1 MAAAYAVVARRRPS
15 SLLRFLVAPLVWI
28 AVAAVGL
35 GFATTIPSG
44 DQVSHPFPAQWA
56 LVTVAVAAT
65 LALVR
70 RRPDLPLARPTE
82 LAAIP
87 GLALAEVITVLS
99 AATSGWPAVPLVVAG
114 LATLVGLELL
124 APRLAPRALVALQ
137 ALTIV
142 VTTAALQPTVGL
154 GWSAVTAAAALLA
167 LTEWRDRQQPD
178 VVATGALLGGVAVAL
193 ALTLSDPWPTVAA
206 FGGAWAWS
214 VARRAWPLR
223 VALPDPVLAVAIAVL
238 PFGVAAGL
246 GQVLP
251 LDTTLVVLAAAV
263 VAVAARGSGEPGPD
277 RRPVGELDPGRHRP
291 PADHHRGRRRPA
303 ARAPGR
309 GGRGARPSPS
319 SWRHAGRR
327 FGSGPRR
334 RRSRVAVAYG
344 RTAIDLGPAGAGDR
358 PGRRRLRADR
368 HRGMGEATAV
378 RARRRH
384 RPPHHVR
391 GRLGACRRP
400 GSPA

>member
-1 MAAAYAVVARRRPS
+1 MAAAYAFVARRRPS

-28 AVAAVGL
+28 AVAALGL

-44 DQVSHPFPAQWA
+44 DQVSHPLPAEWA

-65 LALVR
+65 LVLVR
-70 RRPDLPLARPTE
+70 RRPEIPLAHPTE

-87 GLALAEVITVLS
+87 GLALAELITVLS
-99 AATSGWPAVPLVVAG
+99 AATSGWPAMPLIVAG
-114 LATLVGLELL
+114 LATVVGLELL
-124 APRLAPRALVALQ
+124 APRLVPRALVALQ

-142 VTTAALQPTVGL
+142 VTTAALEPTVGL

-167 LTEWRDRQQPD
+167 LTEWRNRQRPD
-178 VVATGALLGGVAVAL
+178 IVATGALLGGVAVGL

-214 VARRAWPLR
+214 VARRTWPLR

-263 VAVAARGSGEPGPD
+263 VLVAAAVRVSKARTD
-277 RRPVGELDPGRHRP
+277 LLWASWI
-291 PADHHRGRRRPA
+291 PAATGLLLITTAGAGDQRPA
-303 ARAPGR
+303 SWPWRPGWR
-309 GGRGARPSPS
+309 RSPS

-327 FGSGPRR
+327 FGSGLRR
-334 RRSRVAVAYG
+334 RRSRWRSLTGG
-344 RTAIDLGPAGAGDR
+344 RPSTSA
-358 PGRRRLRADR
+358 
-368 HRGMGEATAV
+368 
-378 RARRRH
+378 
-384 RPPHHVR
+384 PPVWR
-391 GRLGACRRP
+391 
-400 GSPA
+400 SPWPSAASR